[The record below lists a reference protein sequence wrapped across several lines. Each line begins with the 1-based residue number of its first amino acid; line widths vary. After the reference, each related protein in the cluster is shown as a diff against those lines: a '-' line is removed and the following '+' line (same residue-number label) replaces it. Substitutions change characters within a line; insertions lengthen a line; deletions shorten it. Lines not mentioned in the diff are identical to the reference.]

1 MKNRFLLILLFLLTF
16 SGISPAFSHSE
27 KEENFIVDE
36 TAIAVHFERDMDL
49 AIKSGK
55 IPTGA
60 TLCDQAKATN
70 GKKISRPTV
79 KTNRTYPGYN
89 KIKNSIGVLCSVFKC
104 DKCDSWHRGSIATAW
119 VASADGLI
127 VTNMHV
133 VSGAI
138 DKTAL
143 GLWLPNGKTYPI
155 LEVVATDIL
164 QDLAILRVE
173 AEDLTPLPM
182 ATTPPEVGSAIS
194 LISHP
199 ESRYYI
205 QTRGDVARYFKTAY
219 NSSILRENMRGMHS
233 TPPTPSPTHP
243 AQKEE
248 TDSPASPVLEKHAA
262 SNSEGRQIWMN
273 ITAEYARGS
282 SGGPILDERGRVVGM
297 VSSTQ
302 SIYTNGRFRTENAEN
317 NPPGAFQ
324 MCIRN
329 CVPLV
334 ALQNVLQKNPEKK

>member
-1 MKNRFLLILLFLLTF
+1 MKTPLLTILLLLLTF
-16 SGISPAFSHSE
+16 SGIPFAFSQNTKE
-27 KEENFIVDE
+27 KEFIVDE

-60 TLCDQAKATN
+60 TLCDQAKASN
-70 GKKISRPTV
+70 GKKIIRPSV
-79 KTNRTYPGYN
+79 KANRSHPGYN
-89 KIKNSIGVLCSVFKC
+89 KLKNSIGVLCSVFKC
-104 DKCDSWHRGSIATAW
+104 DKCDSWHRGSVATAW

-133 VSGAI
+133 VSGALG
-138 DKTAL
+138 KTAL

-164 QDLAILRVE
+164 QDIAVLRVE

-205 QTRGDVARYFKTAY
+205 QTRGDVARYFKTAF

-233 TPPTPSPTHP
+233 SPPTPSPTHP

-248 TDSPASPVLEKHAA
+248 TSTPASAVIEKHAA

-302 SIYTNGRFRTENAEN
+302 SIYTNGRFRTENADS

-334 ALQNVLQKNPEKK
+334 ALQNVLQKKS